1 MEIVGGRERITPKS
15 NIGERGGT
23 GRDATLGHR
32 VLTAIDLFAGAG
44 GFSLGL
50 RRAGFEVVLANE
62 YSVDAEWTY
71 RHNILGDTP
80 EGVFPEKPDGP
91 FHARAQG
98 AQGRG
103 STANGQGPGIG
114 PS

>member
-50 RRAGFEVVLANE
+50 RRAGFEVTLANE
-62 YSVDAEWTY
+62 YSVDAEWT
-71 RHNILGDTP
+71 
-80 EGVFPEKPDGP
+80 
-91 FHARAQG
+91 
-98 AQGRG
+98 
-103 STANGQGPGIG
+103 
-114 PS
+114 